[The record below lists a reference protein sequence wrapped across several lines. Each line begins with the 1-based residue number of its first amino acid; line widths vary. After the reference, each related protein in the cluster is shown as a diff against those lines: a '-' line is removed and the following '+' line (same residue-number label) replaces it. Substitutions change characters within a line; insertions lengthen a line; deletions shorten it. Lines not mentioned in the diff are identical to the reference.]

1 MRGLT
6 ECIAAAA
13 LVIHYTHNVL
23 SHRDRPPAAPR
34 RHLTRC
40 TPAGSVGVS
49 RPGHHGNG
57 EPETTVINALLRRS
71 FISRT
76 QTRQARVLTPCSH
89 AIPHNHKFRTYNL
102 LMLYVAIIMLEITI
116 SSRTHPHSPPTFA
129 DLLYLWNNTLRTI
142 DSTPYGSSFLCLS
155 VRRILS

>member
-1 MRGLT
+1 MHCSSSAR
-6 ECIAAAA
+6 
-13 LVIHYTHNVL
+13 YTLHTQCTVTP
-23 SHRDRPPAAPR
+23 RPPARRAAPPPNKMYSGR
-34 RHLTRC
+34 QRG
-40 TPAGSVGVS
+40 GS
-49 RPGHHGNG
+49 HGQAITATASH
-57 EPETTVINALLRRS
+57 ETTVINALLRRS

-76 QTRQARVLTPCSH
+76 QTRQTRVLTPCSH

-102 LMLYVAIIMLEITI
+102 LLLYVAIIMLEITI

-142 DSTPYGSSFLCLS
+142 DSTPYGSSFVCLS